1 MTTGVRRVIGG
12 LGLSLLSAVLLIVIW
27 QSYGNL
33 WWLTVVAFV
42 PMYVAQY
49 RVLPRRWSAVPV
61 AVAFGGYYLALWL
74 LTSSVISLGLIVL
87 AATGFAIVGLVI
99 GLFLRPFAERTGY
112 RWFVVQL
119 PLVWVSIDLLLQN
132 NELLGTYAWIA
143 YRLGDAPELIQP
155 VSVTGTPAL
164 SFLLHVVNAAIA
176 LAVLRAMDRRWPSL
190 ADVPIPARVL
200 TWSVAVPGVAAA
212 VWVASSI
219 VIFNGVS
226 DRMGPAV
233 RVAAVQPSLI
243 NATPGTLIG
252 AVGDGRQRSDEQRI
266 KDQSAQLSDM
276 TRRAAA
282 QGAKVVVWPEE
293 ALNYDPRVSHKE
305 WIPALV
311 RETKVYLVAGFTPD
325 ATNGAAPNTALMWD
339 PEGNVAA
346 VYYKTHRVL
355 AEGESFTPGTVY
367 PTVKTP
373 FGVLGMIICFDIDF
387 PDGPARQ
394 LARNGAQMIL
404 APSIDFESVA
414 DVRTASTVFR
424 AVENR
429 VAMVKADVAWDSVLA
444 APNGRVII
452 RTVVKTELGGEAL
465 LVADVPLGPGGAPFT
480 SLGGTP
486 FQWLAYAATGVMFV
500 FALITWR
507 RARAQLPGR

>member
-1 MTTGVRRVIGG
+1 MAAGRRIFGG

-33 WWLTVVAFV
+33 WWLTFVAFV

-61 AVAFGGYYLALWL
+61 AIAFGGYYLAMWL
-74 LTSSVISLGLIVL
+74 LTSSVLSLRMIL
-87 AATGFAIVGLVI
+87 AATAGFALVGFVI
-99 GLFLRPFAERTGY
+99 GIFLRPFAERTGY
-112 RWFVVQL
+112 RWFVLQL

-164 SFLLHVVNAAIA
+164 NLLLHVVNAAIA
-176 LAVLRAMDRRWPSL
+176 LAVLRLTDGKWPGL

-200 TWSVAVPGVAAA
+200 RWSLGVPGVAVV
-212 VWVASSI
+212 VWVASSV

-226 DRMGPAV
+226 HRMGPAV
-233 RVAAVQPSLI
+233 RVAAVQPGLV

-252 AVGDGRQRSDEQRI
+252 VVGDMSARSDEQRI
-266 KDQSAQLSDM
+266 QDQIVQLTDM
-276 TRRAAA
+276 TRKAAA

-293 ALNYDPRVSHKE
+293 ALNYDPRVSHSE

-325 ATNGAAPNTALMWD
+325 ATNGAAPNTALMWG
-339 PEGNVAA
+339 PEGKVEA
-346 VYYKTHRVL
+346 VYYKTKRVL
-355 AEGESFTPGTVY
+355 AEGESFTPGTAY
-367 PTVKTP
+367 PTVTTP

-394 LARNGAQMIL
+394 VARNGAQMIL

-444 APNGRVII
+444 APNGRVIT
-452 RTVVKTELGGEAL
+452 RTVVKSELGGEAL
-465 LVADVPLGPGGAPFT
+465 LVADVPVGPGNTLFT
-480 SLGGTP
+480 RFGGVP
-486 FQWLAYAATGVMFV
+486 FQWLTYAVTAAMFICA
-500 FALITWR
+500 FIAWR
-507 RARAQLPGR
+507 RQRNGK